1 MIQHTHNVY
10 ITISKQFCNITVLF
24 QTFLQ
29 WFCAYQ
35 FDSLFP
41 SASFTRRTTA
51 LSNLMLIK
59 DIFGFKEDDGTFR
72 QLLSIKMISYSLT
85 GHMQA
90 MKY

>member
-1 MIQHTHNVY
+1 
-10 ITISKQFCNITVLF
+10 
-24 QTFLQ
+24 
-29 WFCAYQ
+29 
-35 FDSLFP
+35 
-41 SASFTRRTTA
+41 
-51 LSNLMLIK
+51 MLIK